1 MKRTT
6 IKRNCSNKQKLMLV
20 MYRPYR
26 SCVLDWFRKLK
37 VSYENSKGQ
46 LKVKKRIKWG
56 RYIVVNL
63 IIVKM

>member
-1 MKRTT
+1 
-6 IKRNCSNKQKLMLV
+6 